1 MVQVVMLLICI
12 QEVAGLNF
20 GWGTDYP
27 DWGFSYFSSALSG
40 RWQDRMVS

>member
-1 MVQVVMLLICI
+1 MLFIKYLYALLSKMVQVVMLLICI

-27 DWGFSYFSSALSG
+27 D
-40 RWQDRMVS
+40 